1 MRIVDIS
8 SAQKE
13 KIRPEI
19 SYESHTRLIRAMAV
33 AGYIYEHINKH
44 SCEHEPMPWLP
55 EIIDYLREDISCI
68 FKEID
73 QWELKDS
80 LSKVD
85 LIKEID
91 LQEPRHD

>member
-8 SAQKE
+8 TAQQE
-13 KIRPEI
+13 KIKLKI
-19 SYESHTRLIRAMAV
+19 SSESYSKLIRAMEV

-73 QWELKDS
+73 EWELKDS

-85 LIKEID
+85 LIKEND

>member
-1 MRIVDIS
+1 MKIVDIS
-8 SAQKE
+8 GAQQE

-19 SYESHTRLIRAMAV
+19 SYESHTRLIRAMEV
-33 AGYIYEHINKH
+33 AGYIYEHINRH

-73 QWELKDS
+73 EWELRDS

-85 LIKEID
+85 LIKEND
-91 LQEPRHD
+91 LQEPCHD